1 MPTLDAFHT
10 QISPLMPFGDFYP
23 HVLTPLWKR
32 GPGEI
37 SEKIL
42 LVRRGAAAEEGFPN
56 WVSIGGRSSD

>member
-1 MPTLDAFHT
+1 MPSERLPQMPTLDAFHT

-23 HVLTPLWKR
+23 HVLTLLWKR

-42 LVRRGAAAEEGFPN
+42 RAFSTWP
-56 WVSIGGRSSD
+56 